1 MKTAEGGVVAV
12 GGQPIV
18 TQPTDAAAL
27 LHPEVVAWHARALR
41 ELTERLDGHYAVV
54 SIRADGSGTIV
65 SDPFGFHPLYLG
77 HTGSVSVVSN
87 RPGLVAAVLER
98 VTGRALAPDEE
109 AVAWVLLNGQMFGDG
124 TGYHGVRRLPFGSCA
139 ELEPEKGVYIRQ
151 WYETPWPRRDVASV
165 PVGESIDRVEQ
176 RMIATIRA
184 ALAATP
190 GAVSSELTAGKDTRL
205 ILELAFRAGVADQL
219 CFCTY
224 PTSSQDGDI
233 AARIAAHLGLRHEAR
248 PWPARPIGPTLE
260 SFVEHVRNTAAQLG
274 CWETSNAPETEGITL
289 SGLAGESLKTNYPKK
304 VGLTTVEAATEGF
317 DTHRWGRYDYVR
329 SSALEDLRSRGR
341 QLFLAPLEGGARPED
356 LFDIFYLQ
364 HRHRRWTADK
374 PDRFVRYVLVL
385 YSPVGVRAAM
395 AAGWEERTSAVI
407 HEEIRRRA
415 HLPIDHISFGKG
427 AGWRTRD
434 QPAAASGVPSA
445 PALPSNR
452 ERTDA
457 IREAIEFEAANRA
470 FELVDREAM
479 LRDLDRYSELDR
491 RAKMELHHALTV
503 VLWLGLARPDRPNAQ
518 GLTDGF
524 R

>member
-1 MKTAEGGVVAV
+1 MHHFVVVASPSARGIGEQERRLLDDPAPSELSFTPQNHIHWTSLTGSVHLASWSADELVPSTMKTAEGGVVAL

-27 LHPEVVAWHARALR
+27 LHPEVVTRHARALR

-54 SIRADGSGTIV
+54 SIHADGSGTIV

-124 TGYHGVRRLPFGSCA
+124 TGYHGVERLPFGSCA

-151 WYETPWPRRDVASV
+151 WYEPPWPRRDVASV

-190 GAVSSELTAGKDTRL
+190 GAVSSELTAGRDTRL

-224 PTSSQDGDI
+224 PTSSQDGDV

-248 PWPARPIGPTLE
+248 PWPATPVGPTLE

-317 DTHRWGRYDYVR
+317 DTHRFGRYQYVR

-341 QLFLAPLEGGARPED
+341 QLFLAPLEGGAATGRP
-356 LFDIFYLQ
+356 L
-364 HRHRRWTADK
+364 RH
-374 PDRFVRYVLVL
+374 L
-385 YSPVGVRAAM
+385 
-395 AAGWEERTSAVI
+395 
-407 HEEIRRRA
+407 
-415 HLPIDHISFGKG
+415 
-427 AGWRTRD
+427 
-434 QPAAASGVPSA
+434 
-445 PALPSNR
+445 LPS
-452 ERTDA
+452 TPPP
-457 IREAIEFEAANRA
+457 
-470 FELVDREAM
+470 
-479 LRDLDRYSELDR
+479 SLDR
-491 RAKMELHHALTV
+491 RQ
-503 VLWLGLARPDRPNAQ
+503 ARPVRAVRSRALLACRRACGHGGGMGRARQRGNSRGDSAPSALAHR
-518 GLTDGF
+518 
-524 R
+524 